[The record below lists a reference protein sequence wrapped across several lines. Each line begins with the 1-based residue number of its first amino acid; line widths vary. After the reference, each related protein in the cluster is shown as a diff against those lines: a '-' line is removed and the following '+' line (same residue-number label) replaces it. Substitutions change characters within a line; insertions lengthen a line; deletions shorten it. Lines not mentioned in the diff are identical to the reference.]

1 MSRRLIQINRLMIA
15 LVILMSLNLS
25 RPSDSLWAGQSQE
38 PSGKIGATAPS
49 PSLVPTESDQ
59 ASPAVRGLTASIR
72 AFRKYASPL
81 GYTHCPMYPS
91 CSHFGEEA
99 LKIHGAWW
107 GTLLIVD
114 RFIRESQDMRD
125 HPEIKVDG
133 QYRAYDPLKQNDFW
147 LRDRPPRPLPMV
159 PHAFW
164 EGNARGR

>member
-1 MSRRLIQINRLMIA
+1 MSPRLTKISRPLIA
-15 LVILMSLNLS
+15 LAILMSLCLS
-25 RPSDSLWAGQSQE
+25 RSPDNLWAGPPQE
-38 PSGKIGATAPS
+38 SPGRVGAAVPPS
-49 PSLVPTESDQ
+49 SLVPAEKDQ
-59 ASPAVRGLTASIR
+59 AGPAVRGLTASIR

-107 GTLLIVD
+107 GTLLIAD

-147 LRDRPPRPLPMV
+147 LQDRPPRPLPMV

-164 EGNARGR
+164 EGNVHGR